1 MHCIEMKHART
12 SPSRCNRY
20 WLFVGVVVVLFL
32 AAYAVAEALQVPR
45 LTDAFALSG
54 ATFTTALLGV
64 GLLTV
69 DVLLPVPSSLVM
81 TALGAAFGLLV
92 GGLFSFVGSAL
103 GFVLAFWL
111 ESRGSPLVRRLLS
124 RQEINRADRALQKWG
139 VLALV
144 LTRPL
149 PILAETTAIMAG
161 VSRLPLAKALL
172 AAAAGS
178 LPACLAY
185 AWAGSR
191 VRDFG
196 ATAIIFLALICLA
209 LVAWALEKRKPT

>member
-1 MHCIEMKHART
+1 MKSADST
-12 SPSRCNRY
+12 PSKLNRY
-20 WLFVGVVVVLFL
+20 WLVVGVVTAFL
-32 AAYAVAEALQVPR
+32 LTVYLLAEALKIPL
-45 LTDAFALSG
+45 LTDVSALSG
-54 ATFTTALLGV
+54 ATSVTALLGV
-64 GLLTV
+64 GLLAV
-69 DVLLPVPSSLVM
+69 DALLPVPSSLVM
-81 TALGAAFGLLV
+81 TALGAVFGFAAGGVLAFI
-92 GGLFSFVGSAL
+92 GSAL

-111 ESRGSPLVRRLLS
+111 GGRGSPLVRRLLTNE
-124 RQEINRADRALQKWG
+124 EIARADRVLQKWG
-139 VLALV
+139 ILALV

-161 VSRLPLAKALL
+161 MSKLPFARSFF

-191 VRDFG
+191 ARDFG

-209 LVAWALEKRKPT
+209 AVAWALEKRKPT